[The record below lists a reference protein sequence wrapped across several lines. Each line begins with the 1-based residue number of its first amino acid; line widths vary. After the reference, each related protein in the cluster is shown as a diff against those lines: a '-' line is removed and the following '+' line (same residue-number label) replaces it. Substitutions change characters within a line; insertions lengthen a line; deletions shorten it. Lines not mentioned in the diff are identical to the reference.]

1 MKKFLFVSLLALLA
15 SNVANATVLFSFF
28 TDLASKYDI
37 IYESK
42 EENNVQTVLKGESG
56 WGGLNDCQSFL
67 DDVIPEDV
75 SKHYDG
81 KYMIVYTS
89 TFHREEVD
97 VIDTESNMVS
107 AIYLVGDGES
117 VKVFY
122 TETSGTQQ
130 KEWEAQIAGGKL

>member
-1 MKKFLFVSLLALLA
+1 MKKFLLLALLALFA

-28 TDLASKYDI
+28 TDLAPNYDVI
-37 IYESK
+37 FESK
-42 EENNVQTVLKGESG
+42 EENNVQTVLKGDSG

-75 SKHYDG
+75 SKHYNG

-97 VIDTESNMVS
+97 VVDTKSNMVS
-107 AIYLVGDGES
+107 AIYLVSDGKS